1 MLSSMACVG
10 APSSNRRMRG
20 TRNLVLV
27 VEVHDNDRLQ
37 LPCFGDHASLDIGAT
52 GVRFPLKNCEHRRH
66 MRARATVSHVAGQG
80 SMRMRAAVAGT
91 CISDRVDAGVRTS
104 ERYR

>member
-37 LPCFGDHASLDIGAT
+37 LPCFDDHASLEIG
-52 GVRFPLKNCEHRRH
+52 P
-66 MRARATVSHVAGQG
+66 RASASRSKIVSTE
-80 SMRMRAAVAGT
+80 GT
-91 CISDRVDAGVRTS
+91 CGLMQQ
-104 ERYR
+104 